1 MNISAQVTSSYR
13 QHQVTLATDGTAHS
27 LGIPPKSSGYGSSAN
42 GGELL
47 LLALA
52 TCYCNDI
59 YREAAKRGIK
69 VEQVEVEA
77 TAKFGGEGE
86 PASDL
91 TYRAR
96 VVAHATEAEIRE
108 LCRRTDLAAEIQNTL
123 RASTSVTLGAVEAVA
138 AET

>member
-1 MNISAQVTSSYR
+1 MRISAQVTSSYSE
-13 QHQVTLATDGTAHS
+13 HHVTLATDGATHS
-27 LGIPPKSSGYGSSAN
+27 IVIPAKPSGYGSSAN

-59 YREAAKRGIK
+59 YREAAKRGLM

-96 VVAHATEAEIRE
+96 VVAHATEEEIRE

-123 RASTSVTLGAVEAVA
+123 RASHAVTLAAVEAVA
-138 AET
+138 AEA